1 MLTRELEVI
10 PAVDLLG
17 GEAVRLERGAFD
29 RIVAR
34 KRDPLA
40 LVKLFAGAGASRIHL
55 VDLDGART
63 GRLRP
68 ELVRALVTRAAPAR
82 VQASGGV
89 RSLADARALL
99 QAGADR
105 VIVGTA
111 AFAGP
116 RALEPFVRELGS
128 RLVIAIDVRDGRIVT
143 RGWTLDTELTVGVAV
158 DRCVAAGVKRLLV
171 TAVERDGT
179 LGGPDL
185 ELLENVV
192 ERSGVRVLAAGGVRT
207 EADLAAL
214 ERAGCEGAV
223 VGRALLEGGMA
234 LLRRLSVRP
243 EEPEAAAGDD
253 GFQARMHA
261 ERA

>member
-1 MLTRELEVI
+1 MLTRQFEVI

-34 KRDPLA
+34 ERDPLA
-40 LVKLFAGAGASRIHL
+40 LIGLFVAAGASRIHV

-68 ELVRALVTRAAPAR
+68 ELVRAVATSAAPAS

-89 RSLADARALL
+89 RSLTDAHALL
-99 QAGADR
+99 AAGADR
-105 VIVGTA
+105 VVVGTA
-111 AFAGP
+111 AFAAP
-116 RALEPFVRELGS
+116 DALESLVRELGD
-128 RLVIAIDVRDGRIVT
+128 RLVVAIDARDGRVVT
-143 RGWTLDTELTVGVAV
+143 QGWTLDTELTVDLAV
-158 DRCVAAGVKRLLV
+158 DRCVAAGVERFLA
-171 TAVERDGT
+171 TAVDRDGT

-185 ELLENVV
+185 ELLERVV
-192 ERSGVRVLAAGGVRT
+192 ERSGARVLAAGGVRS

-214 ERAGCEGAV
+214 ERTGCEGAI
-223 VGRALLEGGMA
+223 VGRALIDGRLA
-234 LLRRLSVRP
+234 LPLLFARP
-243 EEPEAAAGDD
+243 EEPEASAGDD
-253 GFQARMHA
+253 GFQARMDT